1 MSVARPSEVPGAL
14 QTSDARRAAAE
25 LLRVLGVAFLSHDV
39 DDDTMRRLATSFR
52 DATETLATGSARVRS
67 FAEITREPEADEV
80 PDGGAL
86 GHFDGCFVTGEASP
100 VGLAASVR
108 RSGAGLVAVA
118 RFSRSFEGMP
128 GFAHGGILLA
138 VFDDLIG
145 LTIGRLLRIS
155 APTVRVEV
163 DFRKPV
169 PLEHEVEFR
178 TRLVSADG
186 RKRVVAATATIGDTV
201 HAEAQAL
208 LIVLPSDYSIG
219 AVTDP

>member
-14 QTSDARRAAAE
+14 ETSDARRTAAE
-25 LLRVLGVAFLSHDV
+25 LLRTLGVALLSHDL
-39 DDDTMRRLATSFR
+39 DDETMRRLAADFR
-52 DATETLATGSARVRS
+52 AATETLATGTERVRS

-80 PDGGAL
+80 ADGGAL

-108 RSGAGLVAVA
+108 RDGDGLVATA
-118 RFSRSFEGMP
+118 RFPRTFEGMP
-128 GFAHGGILLA
+128 GYAHGGILLA

-163 DFRKPV
+163 DFRRPV
-169 PLEHEVEFR
+169 PLDRDVEFR
-178 TRLVSADG
+178 TRLVSEDG
-186 RKRVVAATATIGDTV
+186 RKRVVTATAAIGDTI

-208 LIVLPSDYSIG
+208 LIVLPPDYSIG
-219 AVTDP
+219 A

>member
-1 MSVARPSEVPGAL
+1 MSIARPSEVPGAL
-14 QTSDARRAAAE
+14 ETSDARRTAAE
-25 LLRVLGVAFLSHDV
+25 LLRMLGIAFLSHDV
-39 DDDTMRRLATSFR
+39 DDETMRRLAAGFR
-52 DATETLATGSARVRS
+52 AATETLSIGPQRVRS

-80 PDGGAL
+80 PDGGEL

-100 VGLAASVR
+100 VGLAASTR
-108 RSGAGLVAVA
+108 RDGAGLVATV
-118 RFSRSFEGMP
+118 RFTRTFEGMP

-163 DFRKPV
+163 DFRRPV
-169 PLEHEVEFR
+169 PLGSDVHFR
-178 TRLVSADG
+178 TRLVSEDG
-186 RKRVVAATATIGDTV
+186 RV

-208 LIVLPSDYSIG
+208 LIVLPADHSIG
-219 AVTDP
+219 A